1 MVGDLICH
9 FMEAKQNIRGISMSV
24 NMIVMVVEM
33 VVANL
38 TYMAWQGRFPVCS
51 TGDVPGSGRS
61 GSGNL

>member
-9 FMEAKQNIRGISMSV
+9 FMEAKQNIRGISISV
-24 NMIVMVVEM
+24 NMVVMVVVE
-33 VVANL
+33 NL

-51 TGDVPGSGRS
+51 IGDVPGSGRS

>member
-9 FMEAKQNIRGISMSV
+9 FMEAKQNIKGISISV
-24 NMIVMVVEM
+24 NMVVMVVVE
-33 VVANL
+33 NL